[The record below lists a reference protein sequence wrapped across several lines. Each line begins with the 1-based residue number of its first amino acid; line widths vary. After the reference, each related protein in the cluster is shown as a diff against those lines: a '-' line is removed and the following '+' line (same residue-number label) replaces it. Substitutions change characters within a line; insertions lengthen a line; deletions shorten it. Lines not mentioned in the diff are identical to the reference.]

1 MLCPYCASTEVYVV
15 DSREANEG
23 MSIRRR
29 RACTRCKK
37 RFTTYEN
44 AVLDN
49 ITVIKKN
56 GTRESFDK
64 NKVLVGIV
72 KACEKRDV
80 SRERM
85 DLSADKI
92 ERRIRA
98 SGRKEIQSKDI
109 GEFTMRELAKLDSVA
124 YIRFASVYHEFESP
138 REFISAIRAINKP
151 RK

>member
-1 MLCPYCASTEVYVV
+1 MLCPYCASAAVYVV

-23 MSIRRR
+23 MSVRRR
-29 RACTRCKK
+29 RACTKCNK

-44 AVLDN
+44 AVLDS

-64 NKVLVGIV
+64 NKVLVGII

-85 DLSADKI
+85 DLSVDKI

-98 SGRKEIQSKDI
+98 SGRKEIHSREI

-124 YIRFASVYHEFESP
+124 YIRFASVYREFESP
-138 REFISAIRAINKP
+138 REFISAIKAINKP